1 MFAIWGIGVDL
12 PRLLVRYGKAY
23 SQVIDIH
30 SISMVIAGLL
40 TILYAF
46 TYTIIYF
53 QNKETLYGKDY
64 PISSVDTAYIILTW
78 ILVFGIIVQ
87 FVLGYITRAEMV
99 KTSLSTIL
107 FTVKP
112 IHKYIGIFLS
122 LLGKIIIIL
131 FLSQQNQDLFKGWF
145 FLLAGLILIQ
155 IFMEVV
161 YRSQTRT
168 IIF

>member
-1 MFAIWGIGVDL
+1 MFAIWGVGVDL

-53 QNKETLYGKDY
+53 QNKMAIYGQNY
-64 PISSVDTAYIILTW
+64 TISSIEKAYLILTW

-87 FVLGYITRAEMV
+87 FILGYITRAEMV
-99 KTSLSTIL
+99 KTSLSTTL
-107 FTVKP
+107 FTIKP
-112 IHKYIGIFLS
+112 FHKYIGMFLS

-131 FLSQQNQDLFKGWF
+131 FLN
-145 FLLAGLILIQ
+145 
-155 IFMEVV
+155 
-161 YRSQTRT
+161 
-168 IIF
+168 